1 MLKGAEIVLQCLR
14 AEGVDLVFG
23 YPGGAIM
30 PLYDALEGSG
40 VRHILTR
47 HEQGAVF
54 AAEGYARV
62 TGKAGVAIATS
73 GPGATNLVT
82 GIADAKMDSVPLVCI
97 TGQVRS
103 ALIGS
108 DAFQETDVFGVTLSL
123 TKWSRLVRSIDE
135 IPEAIAEGFYWAKN
149 GRPGPVV
156 IDIPTDMLKAKKEF
170 SGAVKFVPPTRPERN
185 ETHSANGNG
194 NGTGKNGT
202 GANRQF
208 DAIVALLQKAERP
221 VALVGA
227 GAKLSGAVPELRRLL
242 DDLNIPS
249 FATVHGLGA
258 VPPQSKHYLGM
269 VGMHGTRAANMA
281 LNETDLLFVFGA
293 RLDDRV
299 TGEPSRFAPHA
310 KIVHFEID
318 PAQLDRVRACEIPVV
333 GDLAETIPSFHAA
346 LREVKNPTPSTSSG
360 QALPDWSA
368 WRAIA
373 CGAERAELDPRG
385 LAQPTIRFLDELFSR
400 LPQESVVIADVGQHQ
415 MWAAQR
421 YRSSS
426 PRGFI
431 TSGGLGA
438 MGFALPAAVGVQLA
452 KPDTC
457 VLCVSGDGGFQM
469 NIQELATVHR
479 LGLPV
484 KMVIVDNK
492 YLGMVRQWQQLF
504 YQRNYAETDLSDNP
518 DFVEIAKAYKIP
530 ARRLNEDAMREFP
543 VSQGTGDLIDGF
555 LHSRGPELLVFD
567 CAPEANVFPMVPAG
581 ASLSEMVFE
590 DE

>member
-1 MLKGAEIVLQCLR
+1 MIRGAEIVLQCMR

-30 PLYDALEGSG
+30 PLYDALDGSG
-40 VRHILTR
+40 VRHVLTR

-62 TGKAGVAIATS
+62 TGKVGVAMATS

-97 TGQVRS
+97 TGQVRT
-103 ALIGS
+103 AMIGT

-123 TKWSRLVRSIDE
+123 TKWSRLVRTIDE
-135 IPEAIAEGFYWAKN
+135 IPDVIAEGFHWARC

-156 IDIPTDMLKAKKEF
+156 IDIPTDILKAKKEF
-170 SGAVKFVPPTRPERN
+170 AGPVTFTPHSPTSHNHLRA
-185 ETHSANGNG
+185 TADD
-194 NGTGKNGT
+194 K
-202 GANRQF
+202 
-208 DAIVALLQKAERP
+208 ILALLQRASRP

-227 GAKLSGAVPELRRLL
+227 GAKLSGAIPALRQVLDRL
-242 DDLNIPS
+242 NTPT

-258 VPPQSKHYLGM
+258 VPPESSYYLGM
-269 VGMHGTRAANMA
+269 VGMHGTQAANMA
-281 LNETDLLFVFGA
+281 LHETDLLLVFGA

-299 TGEPSRFAPHA
+299 TGDPSRFAPHA

-318 PAQLDRVRACEIPVV
+318 PAQLDRVRPCDVAVI
-333 GDLAETIPSFHAA
+333 GDLADTIPAFHSE
-346 LREVKNPTPSTSSG
+346 LRRHS
-360 QALPDWSA
+360 LPNWSA

-373 CGAERAELDPRG
+373 CGPERAERDQHG
-385 LAQPTIRFLDELFSR
+385 LAQPTKRFLDELFSR
-400 LPQESVVIADVGQHQ
+400 LPQDNVVIADVGQHQ

-452 KPDTC
+452 KPETC

-479 LGLPV
+479 LGLPI

-504 YQRNYAETDLSDNP
+504 YERNYAETDLSDNP
-518 DFVEIAKAYKIP
+518 DFVEIAKAYKIY
-530 ARRLNEDAMREFP
+530 AWRLNEAAMTEYP
-543 VSQGTGDLIDGF
+543 VASETGDLLDRF
-555 LHSRGPELLVFD
+555 LSSPVPELLVFD
-567 CAPEANVFPMVPAG
+567 CHPEANVYPMVPAG
-581 ASLSEMVFE
+581 AALSEMVFG

>member
-1 MLKGAEIVLQCLR
+1 MLAGMGKMIRGAEIVLRCLR

-30 PLYDALEGSG
+30 PLYDALDGSG
-40 VRHILTR
+40 IRHVLTR
-47 HEQGAVF
+47 HEQGAAF

-62 TGKAGVAIATS
+62 TGNVGVAIATS

-103 ALIGS
+103 PLIGS
-108 DAFQETDVFGVTLSL
+108 DAFQETDVFGLTLSL

-135 IPEAIAEGFYWAKN
+135 IAEVIAEGFHWARS
-149 GRPGPVV
+149 GRPGPVL
-156 IDIPTDMLKAKKEF
+156 IDIPTDILKAKKEF
-170 SGAVKFVPPTRPERN
+170 SGPVRFTPHGRAADA
-185 ETHSANGNG
+185 HAD
-194 NGTGKNGT
+194 
-202 GANRQF
+202 GAF
-208 DAIVALLQKAERP
+208 SDTIVALLQRSERP

-227 GAKLSGAVPELRRLL
+227 GAKLSGAIPQLRQLL
-242 DDLNIPS
+242 DDLNVPT

-258 VPPQSKHYLGM
+258 VPPESPYYLGM
-269 VGMHGTRAANMA
+269 VGMHGTRAANTA
-281 LNETDLLFVFGA
+281 LHETDLLMVFGA

-299 TGEPSRFAPHA
+299 TGEPTRFAPHA

-318 PAQLDRVRACEIPVV
+318 PAQLDRVRACDLPVI
-333 GDLAETIPSFHAA
+333 GNLADTIPALHAE
-346 LREVKNPTPSTSSG
+346 LRHAS
-360 QALPDWSA
+360 LPDWSS
-368 WRAIA
+368 WRALA
-373 CGAERAELDPRG
+373 CGPERAEADPRG
-385 LAQPTIRFLDELFSR
+385 LAQPTMRFLDELFSR
-400 LPQESVVIADVGQHQ
+400 LPQDAVIIADVGQHQ

-452 KPDTC
+452 KPETC

-479 LGLPV
+479 LGLPI

-504 YQRNYAETDLSDNP
+504 YERNYAETDLSDNP
-518 DFVEIAKAYKIP
+518 DFVEIAKAYKIH
-530 ARRLNEDAMREFP
+530 ASRLNEAAMAEFP
-543 VSQGTGDLIDGF
+543 VSNETGDLIDSF
-555 LHSRGPELLVFD
+555 LRSKAPELLVFD
-567 CAPEANVFPMVPAG
+567 CHPEANVYPMVPAG
-581 ASLSEMVFE
+581 AALSEMVYE
-590 DE
+590 D

>member
-1 MLKGAEIVLQCLR
+1 MLKGADIVLQCVR

-40 VRHILTR
+40 VRHVLTR

-62 TGKAGVAIATS
+62 TGKVGVAMATS

-97 TGQVRS
+97 TGQVRT
-103 ALIGS
+103 AMIGT

-123 TKWSRLVRSIDE
+123 TKWSRLVRTIEE
-135 IPEAIAEGFYWAKN
+135 IPEVIAEGFYWARS

-156 IDIPTDMLKAKKEF
+156 IDIPTDILKAKKEF
-170 SGAVKFVPPTRPERN
+170 SGPARFTPNVRPAGARAE
-185 ETHSANGNG
+185 SAFSD
-194 NGTGKNGT
+194 T
-202 GANRQF
+202 
-208 DAIVALLQKAERP
+208 IVALLQQAERP

-227 GAKLSGAVPELRRLL
+227 GAKLSGAIKELRRLL
-242 DDLNIPS
+242 DDLNVPT

-258 VPPQSKHYLGM
+258 VEPQSPYYLGM
-269 VGMHGTRAANMA
+269 VGMHGTRAANTA
-281 LNETDLLFVFGA
+281 LHETDLLMVFGA

-299 TGEPSRFAPHA
+299 TGDPTRFAPNA

-318 PAQLDRVRACEIPVV
+318 PAQLDRVRACELPVI
-333 GDLAETIPSFHAA
+333 GNLAETIPEFHAG
-346 LREVKNPTPSTSSG
+346 LRNAS
-360 QALPDWSA
+360 LPDWSG
-368 WRAIA
+368 WRAVA
-373 CGAERAELDPRG
+373 CGPERAELDPRG

-400 LPQESVVIADVGQHQ
+400 LPQDSVVIADVGQHQ

-421 YRSSS
+421 YRAGS

-479 LGLPV
+479 LSLPV

-504 YQRNYAETDLSDNP
+504 YERNYAETDLSDNP
-518 DFVEIAKAYKIP
+518 DFVEIAKAYKIHGW
-530 ARRLNEDAMREFP
+530 RLNEAAMAEYP
-543 VSQGTGDLIDGF
+543 VSAETGDLIENF
-555 LHSRGPELLVFD
+555 LHSPGPELLVFD
-567 CAPEANVFPMVPAG
+567 CAPEANVYPMVPAG
-581 ASLSEMVFE
+581 AALSEMVFE
-590 DE
+590 DIE

>member
-1 MLKGAEIVLQCLR
+1 MLRGADIVLQCLR

-30 PLYDALEGSG
+30 PLYDALDGSG

-62 TGKAGVAIATS
+62 TGKVGVAMATS

-103 ALIGS
+103 PLIGT
-108 DAFQETDVFGVTLSL
+108 DAFQETDVFGLTLSL
-123 TKWSRLVRSIDE
+123 TKWSRLVRTIEE
-135 IPEAIAEGFYWAKN
+135 IPAVIAEGFHWARS
-149 GRPGPVV
+149 GRPGPVML
-156 IDIPTDMLKAKKEF
+156 DIPTDILKAKIEF
-170 SGAVKFVPPTRPERN
+170 AGPLKFIPHPKPADVHGESTFG
-185 ETHSANGNG
+185 ETL
-194 NGTGKNGT
+194 
-202 GANRQF
+202 
-208 DAIVALLQKAERP
+208 IALLEQAKKP
-221 VALVGA
+221 VTLVGA
-227 GAKLSGAVPELRRLL
+227 GVKLSGAVSELRCLL
-242 DDLNIPS
+242 DHLQIPT

-258 VPPQSKHYLGM
+258 VPPEAPYYLGM

-281 LNETDLLFVFGA
+281 LHETDLLLVFGA

-299 TGEPSRFAPHA
+299 TGDPSRFAPHA
-310 KIVHFEID
+310 RIVHFEID
-318 PAQLDRVRACEIPVV
+318 PAQLDRVRPCELPVI
-333 GDLAETIPSFHAA
+333 GDLAETIPACHSA
-346 LREVKNPTPSTSSG
+346 LRHVS
-360 QALPDWSA
+360 LPDWGG
-368 WRAIA
+368 WRAVA
-373 CGAERAELDPRG
+373 CGPERAELDPRG
-385 LAQPTIRFLDELFSR
+385 LAQPTIRFLDELFGR
-400 LPQESVVIADVGQHQ
+400 LPKNSVILADVGQHQ

-421 YRSSS
+421 YRSSC

-438 MGFALPAAVGVQLA
+438 MGFALPGAIGVQLA
-452 KPDTC
+452 KPDTT

-469 NIQELATVHR
+469 NIQELATVRR
-479 LGLPV
+479 LGLPI

-518 DFVEIAKAYKIP
+518 DFVEIAKAYKIH
-530 ARRLNEDAMREFP
+530 AEHLSEDAMPEFP
-543 VSQGTGDLIDGF
+543 AAAATAEVLERF
-555 LHSRGPELLVFD
+555 LHSPEPELLVFD
-567 CAPEANVFPMVPAG
+567 THPEANVFPMVPAG
-581 ASLSEMVFE
+581 AALSEMVFE
-590 DE
+590 EE

>member
-1 MLKGAEIVLQCLR
+1 MLKGADIVLQCLR

-54 AAEGYARV
+54 AAEGFARV
-62 TGKAGVAIATS
+62 TGKVGVAIATS
-73 GPGATNLVT
+73 GPGATNLIT

-103 ALIGS
+103 ALIGT

-123 TKWSRLVRSIDE
+123 TKWSRLVKTLDE
-135 IPEAIAEGFYWAKN
+135 IPDVIAEGFYWARS

-170 SGAVKFVPPTRPERN
+170 SGPVKFTPKVRAADTKAQGGF
-185 ETHSANGNG
+185 S
-194 NGTGKNGT
+194 
-202 GANRQF
+202 
-208 DAIVALLQKAERP
+208 DAILAMLQKAARP

-227 GAKLSGAVPELRRLL
+227 GAKLSGAIPELRRLL

-258 VPPQSKHYLGM
+258 VPPQSSYYLGM

-281 LNETDLLFVFGA
+281 LHETDLLLVFGA

-299 TGEPSRFAPHA
+299 TGDPTRFAPQA
-310 KIVHFEID
+310 RIIHFEID
-318 PAQLDRVRACEIPVV
+318 PAQLDRVRACDQAVI
-333 GDLAETIPSFHAA
+333 GDLADTIPAFHADVRRQA
-346 LREVKNPTPSTSSG
+346 SS
-360 QALPDWSA
+360 LPDFSA
-368 WRAIA
+368 WRDVA
-373 CGAERAELDPRG
+373 CGLERAELDPRG

-400 LPQESVVIADVGQHQ
+400 LPNDSVVIADVGQHQ

-452 KPDTC
+452 KPETC

-479 LGLPV
+479 LGLPI
-484 KMVIVDNK
+484 KMVIIDNK

-518 DFVEIAKAYKIP
+518 DFVEIAKAYRIQ
-530 ARRLNEDAMREFP
+530 AERLNEAAMREFP
-543 VSQGTGDLIDGF
+543 VSSETGDLIDNF
-555 LHSRGPELLVFD
+555 LRSPEPELLVFD
-567 CAPEANVFPMVPAG
+567 CHPEANVFPMVPAG
-581 ASLSEMVFE
+581 ASLSEMMLEE
-590 DE
+590 D

>member
-1 MLKGAEIVLQCLR
+1 MLKGAEIVLQCVR

-40 VRHILTR
+40 IRHVLTR
-47 HEQGAVF
+47 HEQGAAF

-62 TGKAGVAIATS
+62 TGKVGVAIATS

-103 ALIGS
+103 AMIGS

-123 TKWSRLVRSIDE
+123 TKWSRLVRTIDE
-135 IPEAIAEGFYWAKN
+135 IPEVIAEGFHWARS
-149 GRPGPVV
+149 GRPGPVI
-156 IDIPTDMLKAKKEF
+156 IDIPTDLLKAKKEF
-170 SGAVKFVPPTRPERN
+170 SGPVAVKFTPQARPADAKAE
-185 ETHSANGNG
+185 
-194 NGTGKNGT
+194 
-202 GANRQF
+202 GAF
-208 DAIVALLQKAERP
+208 TDTIVALLQRATRP

-227 GAKLSGAVPELRRLL
+227 GAKLSGAIPELRRLL
-242 DDLNIPS
+242 DDLNIPT

-258 VPPQSKHYLGM
+258 VPPRSTYYLGM
-269 VGMHGTRAANMA
+269 VGMHGTRAANTA
-281 LNETDLLFVFGA
+281 LHETDLLLVFGA

-299 TGEPSRFAPHA
+299 TGEPTRFAPHA

-318 PAQLDRVRACEIPVV
+318 PAQLDRVRACELPVI
-333 GDLAETIPSFHAA
+333 GDLAETIPAFQGALLHA
-346 LREVKNPTPSTSSG
+346 S
-360 QALPDWSA
+360 LPDWSN
-368 WRAIA
+368 WRAVA
-373 CGAERAELDPRG
+373 CGSERAEVDPRG
-385 LAQPTIRFLDELFSR
+385 LAQPTMRFLDELFSR
-400 LPQESVVIADVGQHQ
+400 LPPDNVVIADVGQHQ

-438 MGFALPAAVGVQLA
+438 MGFALPAAVGAQLA

-479 LGLPV
+479 LGLPI

-504 YQRNYAETDLSDNP
+504 YERNYAETDLSDNP
-518 DFVEIAKAYKIP
+518 DFVEIAKAYKIHGW
-530 ARRLNEDAMREFP
+530 RLNEAAMAEFP
-543 VSQGTGDLIDGF
+543 VSSETADLLENF
-555 LHSRGPELLVFD
+555 LRSPEPELLVFD
-567 CAPEANVFPMVPAG
+567 CAPEANVYPMVPAG
-581 ASLSEMVFE
+581 AALSEMVFE

>member
-1 MLKGAEIVLQCLR
+1 MLKGADIVLQCLR

-40 VRHILTR
+40 VRHVLTR

-54 AAEGYARV
+54 AAEGFARV
-62 TGKAGVAIATS
+62 TGKVGVAMATS

-103 ALIGS
+103 ALIGT
-108 DAFQETDVFGVTLSL
+108 DAFQETDVFGMTLSL
-123 TKWSRLVRSIDE
+123 TKWSRLVRTIDE
-135 IPEAIAEGFYWAKN
+135 IPEAIAEGFYWARS

-156 IDIPTDMLKAKKEF
+156 IDIPTDLLKAKKEF
-170 SGAVKFVPPTRPERN
+170 SGPVKFTPHARP
-185 ETHSANGNG
+185 A
-194 NGTGKNGT
+194 
-202 GANRQF
+202 
-208 DAIVALLQKAERP
+208 DAKAEGGFTDTIVALLGQSSKP

-227 GAKLSGAVPELRRLL
+227 GAKLSGAIPELRRLL
-242 DDLNIPS
+242 DELNVPT

-258 VPPQSKHYLGM
+258 VPPQAPYYLGM

-281 LNETDLLFVFGA
+281 LHETDLLMVFGA

-299 TGEPSRFAPHA
+299 TGDPIKFAPDA
-310 KIVHFEID
+310 RIVHFEID
-318 PAQLDRVRACEIPVV
+318 PAQLDRVRACELPIV
-333 GDLAETIPSFHAA
+333 GDLAETIPAFHDAVRTA
-346 LREVKNPTPSTSSG
+346 S
-360 QALPDWSA
+360 LPA

-373 CGAERAELDPRG
+373 GGPERAELDPRG
-385 LAQPTIRFLDELFSR
+385 LAQPTIRFLDELFGR
-400 LPQESVVIADVGQHQ
+400 LPENSIIIADVGQHQ

-469 NIQELATVHR
+469 NIQELATVRR

-484 KMVIVDNK
+484 KMVIIDNK

-518 DFVEIAKAYKIP
+518 DFVEIAKAYKIHSF
-530 ARRLNEDAMREFP
+530 RLNEDAMREFP
-543 VSQGTGDLIDGF
+543 VSTETGDEIDRF
-555 LHSRGPELLVFD
+555 LRSTEPELLVFD

-581 ASLSEMVFE
+581 AALSEMLLE
-590 DE
+590 EEPTQ

>member
-1 MLKGAEIVLQCLR
+1 VVAAERRLAIDLTTGLGEMLKGAEIVLQCVR

-40 VRHILTR
+40 VRHVLTR

-62 TGKAGVAIATS
+62 TGKVGVAMATS

-97 TGQVRS
+97 TGQVRT
-103 ALIGS
+103 AMIGT

-123 TKWSRLVRSIDE
+123 TKWSRLVRTIDE
-135 IPEAIAEGFYWAKN
+135 IPEVIAEGFHWARS

-156 IDIPTDMLKAKKEF
+156 IDIPTDILKAKKEF
-170 SGAVKFVPPTRPERN
+170 SGPVKFTPRLQPGDGHTAVT
-185 ETHSANGNG
+185 
-194 NGTGKNGT
+194 
-202 GANRQF
+202 F
-208 DAIVALLQKAERP
+208 DTIATLLQRVERP

-227 GAKLSGAVPELRRLL
+227 GAKLSGAVPELRQLL
-242 DDLNIPS
+242 DYLNIPT

-258 VPPQSKHYLGM
+258 VPPESPYYLGM
-269 VGMHGTRAANMA
+269 VGMHGTRAANTA
-281 LNETDLLFVFGA
+281 LHETDLLLVFGA

-299 TGEPSRFAPHA
+299 TGDPTRFAPHA

-318 PAQLDRVRACEIPVV
+318 PAQLDRVRACEMPVI
-333 GDLAETIPSFHAA
+333 GDLASTIPAFHEE
-346 LREVKNPTPSTSSG
+346 LRRHS
-360 QALPDWSA
+360 LPGWSD

-373 CGAERAELDPRG
+373 CGAERAELDAHA
-385 LAQPTIRFLDELFSR
+385 LAQPTKRFLDELFSR
-400 LPQESVVIADVGQHQ
+400 LPEDSVVIADVGQHQ

-452 KPDTC
+452 KPAKC

-479 LGLPV
+479 LGLKI

-504 YQRNYAETDLSDNP
+504 YERNYAETDLSDNP
-518 DFVEIAKAYKIP
+518 DFIEIAKAYKIH
-530 ARRLNEDAMREFP
+530 AWRLNEAAMAEYP
-543 VSQGTGDLIDGF
+543 VSQATGDSIDRF
-555 LHSRGPELLVFD
+555 LRSPEAELLVFD
-567 CAPEANVFPMVPAG
+567 CAPEANVYPMVPAG
-581 ASLSEMVFE
+581 AALSEMVFE
-590 DE
+590 DK

>member
-1 MLKGAEIVLQCLR
+1 MLRGADIVLRCLR

-62 TGKAGVAIATS
+62 TGKVGVAMATS

-97 TGQVRS
+97 TGQVRT
-103 ALIGS
+103 AMIGT

-123 TKWSRLVRSIDE
+123 TKWSRLVRTIDE
-135 IPEAIAEGFYWAKN
+135 IAEVIAEGFYWARS

-156 IDIPTDMLKAKKEF
+156 IDIPTDLMKAKKEF
-170 SGAVKFVPPTRPERN
+170 SGPVKFTPHARPADAKAE
-185 ETHSANGNG
+185 
-194 NGTGKNGT
+194 GTFT
-202 GANRQF
+202 
-208 DAIVALLQKAERP
+208 DTIVALLQRATRP

-227 GAKLSGAVPELRRLL
+227 GAKLSGAVPQLRQLL
-242 DDLNIPS
+242 DDLNVPT

-258 VPPQSKHYLGM
+258 VPPQSPYYLGM
-269 VGMHGTRAANMA
+269 VGMHGTRAANTA
-281 LNETDLLFVFGA
+281 LHETDLLLVFGA

-299 TGEPSRFAPHA
+299 TGDPTRFAPHA
-310 KIVHFEID
+310 RIVHFEID
-318 PAQLDRVRACEIPVV
+318 PAQLDRVRACELPVI
-333 GDLAETIPSFHAA
+333 GNLADTIPAF
-346 LREVKNPTPSTSSG
+346 
-360 QALPDWSA
+360 QAELHRHSLPDWNA
-368 WRAIA
+368 WRTLA
-373 CGAERAELDPRG
+373 CGEERAELDPRG
-385 LAQPTIRFLDELFSR
+385 LAQPTIRFLDELFSH
-400 LPQESVVIADVGQHQ
+400 LPQDSVVIADVGQHQ

-431 TSGGLGA
+431 TSGGLGS
-438 MGFALPAAVGVQLA
+438 MGFALPAAVGVQVA
-452 KPDTC
+452 KPETC

-479 LGLPV
+479 LGLPI
-484 KMVIVDNK
+484 KLVIVDNK

-518 DFVEIAKAYKIP
+518 DFVEIAKAYRIN
-530 ARRLNEDAMREFP
+530 AERLNEDAMQEFP
-543 VSQGTGDLIDGF
+543 VSEQTGDALERF
-555 LHSRGPELLVFD
+555 LKSSEPELLVFD
-567 CAPEANVFPMVPAG
+567 CAPEANVYPMVPAG
-581 ASLSEMVFE
+581 AALSEMLFD

>member
-1 MLKGAEIVLQCLR
+1 MPKGAQIVLQCMH

-30 PLYDALEGSG
+30 PLYDALNGSG
-40 VRHILTR
+40 IRHVLTR

-62 TGKAGVAIATS
+62 TGKVGVAIATS

-82 GIADAKMDSVPLVCI
+82 GIADAKMDSVPLLCI

-123 TKWSRLVRSIDE
+123 TKWSRLVRTIEE
-135 IPEAIAEGFYWAKN
+135 IPEVIAEAFYWARS
-149 GRPGPVV
+149 GRPGPVL
-156 IDIPTDMLKAKKEF
+156 IDIPTDLLKAKKEF
-170 SGAVKFVPPTRPERN
+170 SGPAKFTPHARLSDAKAE
-185 ETHSANGNG
+185 
-194 NGTGKNGT
+194 
-202 GANRQF
+202 GAFR
-208 DAIVALLQKAERP
+208 DTIGALLQRATRP

-227 GAKLSGAVPELRRLL
+227 GAKLSGAIPELRRLL
-242 DDLNIPS
+242 DELNIPT

-258 VPPQSKHYLGM
+258 VPPQSPYYLGM

-281 LNETDLLFVFGA
+281 LHETDLLLVFGA

-299 TGEPSRFAPHA
+299 TGEPTRFAPHA
-310 KIVHFEID
+310 RTVHFEID
-318 PAQLDRVRACEIPVV
+318 PAQLDRVRPCELPVI
-333 GDLAETIPSFHAA
+333 GNLADTIPAFHAE
-346 LREVKNPTPSTSSG
+346 LRHASP
-360 QALPDWSA
+360 PDWSD
-368 WRAIA
+368 WRAVA
-373 CGAERAELDPRG
+373 CGRERAELDPHG
-385 LAQPTIRFLDELFSR
+385 LAQPTVRFLDELFSR
-400 LPQESVVIADVGQHQ
+400 LPQDNVVIADVGQHQ

-421 YRSSS
+421 FRSSS

-452 KPDTC
+452 KPGTC

-479 LGLPV
+479 LGLPI

-504 YQRNYAETDLSDNP
+504 YERNYAETNLSDNP
-518 DFVEIAKAYKIP
+518 DFVEIAKAYRIHGW
-530 ARRLNEDAMREFP
+530 RLNEAAMAEYP
-543 VSQGTGDLIDGF
+543 VSPATGDLIDTF
-555 LHSRGPELLVFD
+555 LRSPRPELLAFD
-567 CAPEANVFPMVPAG
+567 CHPEANVYPMVPAG
-581 ASLSEMVFE
+581 AALSEMVFG
-590 DE
+590 DK

>member
-40 VRHILTR
+40 VRHVLTR
-47 HEQGAVF
+47 HEQGAAF
-54 AAEGYARV
+54 AASGYSRV
-62 TGKAGVAIATS
+62 TGKVGVAMATS

-82 GIADAKMDSVPLVCI
+82 GIADAKMDSVPLVCV

-103 ALIGS
+103 AMIGT

-123 TKWSRLVRSIDE
+123 TKWSRLVRTIDE
-135 IPEAIAEGFYWAKN
+135 IPEVIAEGFHWARS

-156 IDIPTDMLKAKKEF
+156 IDIPTDILKAKKEF
-170 SGAVKFVPPTRPERN
+170 SGPAKFTPHARP
-185 ETHSANGNG
+185 ADA
-194 NGTGKNGT
+194 KAD
-202 GANRQF
+202 GALS
-208 DAIVALLQKAERP
+208 DAIVALLQGAARP

-227 GAKLSGAVPELRRLL
+227 GAKLSGAIPELRRLL
-242 DDLNIPS
+242 DDLNVPT

-258 VPPQSKHYLGM
+258 VPPQAPYYLGM
-269 VGMHGTRAANMA
+269 VGMHGTRAANTA
-281 LNETDLLFVFGA
+281 LHETDLLMVFGA

-299 TGEPSRFAPHA
+299 TGDPTRFAPHA

-318 PAQLDRVRACEIPVV
+318 PAQLDRVRSCELPVI
-333 GDLAETIPSFHAA
+333 GNLADTIPEFHDE
-346 LREVKNPTPSTSSG
+346 LRNAS
-360 QALPDWSA
+360 LPDWSG
-368 WRAIA
+368 WRGVA

-400 LPQESVVIADVGQHQ
+400 LPQDSVIIADVGQHQ

-452 KPDTC
+452 KPETC

-479 LGLPV
+479 LGLPI

-504 YQRNYAETDLSDNP
+504 YARNYAETDLSDNP
-518 DFVEIAKAYKIP
+518 DFVEIAKAYKIHGW
-530 ARRLNEDAMREFP
+530 RLNEAAMAEYP
-543 VSQGTGDLIDGF
+543 VAAETGDLIENF
-555 LHSRGPELLVFD
+555 LRSPNAELLVFD
-567 CAPEANVFPMVPAG
+567 CHPEANVYPMVPAG
-581 ASLSEMVFE
+581 AALSEMVYG

>member
-1 MLKGAEIVLQCLR
+1 MPEASQPMRGAEIVLQCLR

-30 PLYDALEGSG
+30 PLYDALDGSG
-40 VRHILTR
+40 IRHVLTR

-62 TGKAGVAIATS
+62 TGKVGVAMATS

-103 ALIGS
+103 ALIGT

-123 TKWSRLVRSIDE
+123 TKWSRLVRTIDE
-135 IPEAIAEGFYWAKN
+135 IPEAIAEGFHWARS

-170 SGAVKFVPPTRPERN
+170 SGPVKFTPHARPAEAKADGGF
-185 ETHSANGNG
+185 TD
-194 NGTGKNGT
+194 T
-202 GANRQF
+202 
-208 DAIVALLQKAERP
+208 IVALLQQSSKP

-227 GAKLSGAVPELRRLL
+227 GAKLSGAISDLRRLL
-242 DDLNIPS
+242 DKLNIPT

-258 VPPQSKHYLGM
+258 VEPEAPYYLGM

-281 LNETDLLFVFGA
+281 LHENDLLLVFGA

-299 TGEPSRFAPHA
+299 TGDPARFAPHS

-318 PAQLDRVRACEIPVV
+318 PAQLDRVRACELPII
-333 GDLAETIPSFHAA
+333 GDLARTIPAVHKKVRGAK
-346 LREVKNPTPSTSSG
+346 LT
-360 QALPDWSA
+360 DWNA
-368 WRAIA
+368 WRVVA
-373 CGAERAELDPRG
+373 CGEDRAELDPRG
-385 LAQPTIRFLDELFSR
+385 LSQPTIRFLDELFGR
-400 LPQESVVIADVGQHQ
+400 LTQNSVVIADVGQHQ

-421 YRSSS
+421 YRSAS

-438 MGFALPAAVGVQLA
+438 MGFALPAAVGVQLS
-452 KPDTC
+452 KPDAT

-469 NIQELATVHR
+469 NIQELATVRR
-479 LGLPV
+479 LNLPI

-492 YLGMVRQWQQLF
+492 YLGMV
-504 YQRNYAETDLSDNP
+504 
-518 DFVEIAKAYKIP
+518 
-530 ARRLNEDAMREFP
+530 
-543 VSQGTGDLIDGF
+543 
-555 LHSRGPELLVFD
+555 
-567 CAPEANVFPMVPAG
+567 
-581 ASLSEMVFE
+581 
-590 DE
+590 

>member
-1 MLKGAEIVLQCLR
+1 MHKGAQIVLQCLR
-14 AEGVDLVFG
+14 AEGIDLVFG

-30 PLYDALEGSG
+30 PLYDALDGSG

-54 AAEGYARV
+54 AAEGYARA
-62 TGKAGVAIATS
+62 TGKTGVAMATS

-103 ALIGS
+103 AMIGT
-108 DAFQETDVFGVTLSL
+108 DAFQETDVFGMTLSL
-123 TKWSRLVRSIDE
+123 TKWSRLVKTIEE
-135 IPEAIAEGFYWAKN
+135 IPAVIAEAFYWARS
-149 GRPGPVV
+149 GRPGPVMV
-156 IDIPTDMLKAKKEF
+156 DIPTDILKASMEF
-170 SGAVKFVPPTRPERN
+170 KGPVKFTPRPRLSETTAEPTFTR
-185 ETHSANGNG
+185 TV
-194 NGTGKNGT
+194 
-202 GANRQF
+202 
-208 DAIVALLQKAERP
+208 IALLEQAKKP

-227 GAKLSGAVPELRRLL
+227 GAKLSGAIPQLRRLL
-242 DDLNIPS
+242 DHLQIPA

-258 VPPQSKHYLGM
+258 IPPESPYYLGM

-281 LNETDLLFVFGA
+281 LHETDLLLVFGA

-299 TGEPSRFAPHA
+299 TGDPTRFAPDA
-310 KIVHFEID
+310 RIVHFEID
-318 PAQLDRVRACEIPVV
+318 PGQLDRVRSCDVPVI
-333 GDLAETIPSFHAA
+333 GDLAESIPAFHDAV
-346 LREVKNPTPSTSSG
+346 RHVT
-360 QALPDWSA
+360 LPDWSP
-368 WRAIA
+368 WRAVA
-373 CGAERAELDPRG
+373 CGADRAELDPRG

-400 LPQESVVIADVGQHQ
+400 LPENSVVIADVGQHQ

-438 MGFALPAAVGVQLA
+438 MGFALPAAIGVQLA
-452 KPDTC
+452 KPDTT

-469 NIQELATVHR
+469 NIQELATVYR
-479 LGLPV
+479 LSLPI
-484 KMVIVDNK
+484 KLVIVDNK

-518 DFVEIAKAYKIP
+518 DFVEIARAYKIH
-530 ARRLNEDAMREFP
+530 AESLGEEAMREFP
-543 VSQGTGDLIDGF
+543 VAEKTSDALDRF
-555 LHSRGPELLVFD
+555 LGSSEPELLVFN
-567 CAPEANVFPMVPAG
+567 CHPEANVFPMVPAG
-581 ASLSEMVFE
+581 AALSEMVFE
-590 DE
+590 EE

>member
-1 MLKGAEIVLQCLR
+1 MLKGADIVLQCLR

-62 TGKAGVAIATS
+62 TGKVGVAMATS

-103 ALIGS
+103 ALIGT

-123 TKWSRLVRSIDE
+123 TKWSRLVRTIDE
-135 IPEAIAEGFYWAKN
+135 IPEAIAEGFHWARS

-156 IDIPTDMLKAKKEF
+156 IDIPTDLLKAKKEF
-170 SGAVKFVPPTRPERN
+170 SGPVKFTPHARPAEAKADGGF
-185 ETHSANGNG
+185 TD
-194 NGTGKNGT
+194 TV
-202 GANRQF
+202 
-208 DAIVALLQKAERP
+208 VALLKQSSKP

-227 GAKLSGAVPELRRLL
+227 GAKLSGAITDLRRLL
-242 DDLNIPS
+242 DKLNIPT

-258 VPPQSKHYLGM
+258 VEVQAPYYLGM

-281 LNETDLLFVFGA
+281 LHETDLLLVFGA

-299 TGEPSRFAPHA
+299 TGDPTRFAPNA
-310 KIVHFEID
+310 KIAHFEID
-318 PAQLDRVRACEIPVV
+318 PAQLDRVRQCELPII
-333 GDLAETIPSFHAA
+333 GDLAQTIPAFHKRVKAA
-346 LREVKNPTPSTSSG
+346 
-360 QALPDWSA
+360 QLPNWA
-368 WRAIA
+368 EWRALA
-373 CGAERAELDPRG
+373 CGEDRAELDPRG
-385 LAQPTIRFLDELFSR
+385 LAQSTIRFLDELVGR
-400 LPQESVVIADVGQHQ
+400 LPENSVVLADVGQHQ

-421 YRSSS
+421 YRSGS

-431 TSGGLGA
+431 TSGGLGS
-438 MGFALPAAVGVQLA
+438 MGFALPAAVGVQLS
-452 KPDTC
+452 KPDAT

-469 NIQELATVHR
+469 NIQELATVRR
-479 LGLPV
+479 LNLPI

-518 DFVEIAKAYKIP
+518 DFVEIATAYRIN
-530 ARRLNEDAMREFP
+530 AERLNEEAMEEFP
-543 VSQGTGDLIDGF
+543 VSKQTGDSLERF
-555 LHSRGPELLVFD
+555 LKSREPELLVFD
-567 CAPEANVFPMVPAG
+567 CAPEANVYPMVPAG
-581 ASLSEMVFE
+581 AALSEMLFE
-590 DE
+590 EE

>member
-1 MLKGAEIVLQCLR
+1 MLKGAEIVLRCLR

-62 TGKAGVAIATS
+62 TGMVGVAMATS

-97 TGQVRS
+97 TGQVRT
-103 ALIGS
+103 AMIGT

-123 TKWSRLVRSIDE
+123 TKWSRLVRTIDE
-135 IPEAIAEGFYWAKN
+135 IPEVIAEGFHWARS

-156 IDIPTDMLKAKKEF
+156 IDIPTDLMKAKKEF
-170 SGAVKFVPPTRPERN
+170 SGPAKFTPHARP
-185 ETHSANGNG
+185 A
-194 NGTGKNGT
+194 
-202 GANRQF
+202 
-208 DAIVALLQKAERP
+208 DAKAEGGFTDTIVALLQQASRP

-227 GAKLSGAVPELRRLL
+227 GAKLSGAIPELRQLL
-242 DDLNIPS
+242 DGLNVPT

-258 VPPQSKHYLGM
+258 VPPEAPYYLGM

-281 LNETDLLFVFGA
+281 LHETDLLLVFGA

-299 TGEPSRFAPHA
+299 TGDPTRFAPQA

-318 PAQLDRVRACEIPVV
+318 PAQLDRVRPSELAVI
-333 GDLAETIPSFHAA
+333 GDLAETIPAFHAE
-346 LREVKNPTPSTSSG
+346 LRKIPTSRKSG
-360 QALPDWSA
+360 ETWGTQFLDWSE

-373 CGAERAELDPRG
+373 CGPGRAELDPRG

-400 LPQESVVIADVGQHQ
+400 LPQNSVVVADVGQHQ

-452 KPDTC
+452 KPETC

-479 LGLPV
+479 LGLPI
-484 KMVIVDNK
+484 KMVIIDNK

-518 DFVEIAKAYKIP
+518 DFVEIAKAYRIN
-530 ARRLNEDAMREFP
+530 AGRLSEDALREYP
-543 VSQGTGDLIDGF
+543 VTSETGDLIDRF
-555 LHSRGPELLVFD
+555 LQSPEPELLVFD

-581 ASLSEMVFE
+581 AALSEMVFE
-590 DE
+590 EE

>member
-1 MLKGAEIVLQCLR
+1 MLKGADIVLQCLR

-62 TGKAGVAIATS
+62 TGKVGVAMATS

-97 TGQVRS
+97 TGQVRT
-103 ALIGS
+103 AMIGT

-123 TKWSRLVRSIDE
+123 TKWSRLVRTIDE
-135 IPEAIAEGFYWAKN
+135 IAEVIAEGFYWARS

-156 IDIPTDMLKAKKEF
+156 IDIPTDLMKAKKEF
-170 SGAVKFVPPTRPERN
+170 LGPVKFTPPDKPAPVAASSIPDT
-185 ETHSANGNG
+185 
-194 NGTGKNGT
+194 
-202 GANRQF
+202 
-208 DAIVALLQKAERP
+208 IVAMLQQAKKP

-227 GAKLSGAVPELRRLL
+227 GAKLSGATEELRGLL
-242 DDLNIPS
+242 DHLNIPT

-258 VPPQSKHYLGM
+258 VLPESPYYLGM

-281 LNETDLLFVFGA
+281 LHETDLLLVFGA

-299 TGEPSRFAPHA
+299 TGDPTRFAPDA

-318 PAQLDRVRACEIPVV
+318 PAQLDRVRACELPVM
-333 GDLAETIPSFHAA
+333 GDLAETIPAFQAQLSQAS
-346 LREVKNPTPSTSSG
+346 LPNWTP
-360 QALPDWSA
+360 
-368 WRAIA
+368 WRAVA
-373 CGAERAELDPRG
+373 CGPERAKLDLTG
-385 LAQPTIRFLDELFSR
+385 LAQPTIRFLDELFRR
-400 LPQESVVIADVGQHQ
+400 LPEDSVVIADVGQHQ

-421 YRSSS
+421 YQSSS

-452 KPDTC
+452 KPETC

-479 LGLPV
+479 LGLPI
-484 KMVIVDNK
+484 KLVIVDNK

-518 DFVEIAKAYKIP
+518 DFVEIAKAYKIH
-530 ARRLNEDAMREFP
+530 AWRLHEDALRAYP
-543 VSQGTGDLIDGF
+543 VSDETGDLLEQF
-555 LHSRGPELLVFD
+555 LRSPEPELLVFD
-567 CAPEANVFPMVPAG
+567 CHPEANVYPMVPAG
-581 ASLSEMVFE
+581 AALSEMLFE
-590 DE
+590 EE

>member
-1 MLKGAEIVLQCLR
+1 MLKGADIVLQCLR

-30 PLYDALEGSG
+30 PLYDALDGSG
-40 VRHILTR
+40 VRHVLTR

-62 TGKAGVAIATS
+62 TGRVGVAMATS

-103 ALIGS
+103 ALIGT

-123 TKWSRLVRSIDE
+123 TKWSRLVKSLDE
-135 IPEAIAEGFYWAKN
+135 IPEVIAEGFHWARS

-170 SGAVKFVPPTRPERN
+170 SGPVKFTPHAR
-185 ETHSANGNG
+185 SA
-194 NGTGKNGT
+194 
-202 GANRQF
+202 
-208 DAIVALLQKAERP
+208 DAKAEGGFTDTIVALLQQSSKP

-227 GAKLSGAVPELRRLL
+227 GAKISGAIPELRRLL
-242 DDLNIPS
+242 DHLNIPT

-258 VPPQSKHYLGM
+258 VKQQASYYLGM

-281 LNETDLLFVFGA
+281 LHETDLLLVFGA

-299 TGEPSRFAPHA
+299 TGDPTRFAPHA
-310 KIVHFEID
+310 RIVHFEID
-318 PAQLDRVRACEIPVV
+318 PAQLDRVRPCNLPVI
-333 GDLAETIPSFHAA
+333 GNLADTIPAFDVA
-346 LREVKNPTPSTSSG
+346 LRRH
-360 QALPDWSA
+360 ALPDFKG
-368 WRAIA
+368 WREVA
-373 CGAERAELDPRG
+373 CGSERAELDPRG
-385 LAQPTIRFLDELFSR
+385 LAQPTIRFLDELFGR
-400 LPQESVVIADVGQHQ
+400 LPEDSVILADVGQHQ
-415 MWAAQR
+415 MWSAQR
-421 YRSSS
+421 FHSDS

-479 LGLPV
+479 LGLPI
-484 KMVIVDNK
+484 KMVIIDNK

-504 YQRNYAETDLSDNP
+504 YERNYAETDLSDNP

-530 ARRLNEDAMREFP
+530 SFRMKEDVMREFP
-543 VSQGTGDLIDGF
+543 VSQETGDQIDRF
-555 LHSRGPELLVFD
+555 LHSPDPELLVFD

-581 ASLSEMVFE
+581 AALSEMLLE
-590 DE
+590 EEPTQ

>member
-1 MLKGAEIVLQCLR
+1 MLKGADIVLKCLR
-14 AEGVDLVFG
+14 AEGVELVFG

-62 TGKAGVAIATS
+62 TGEVGVAMATS

-103 ALIGS
+103 ALIGT

-123 TKWSRLVRSIDE
+123 TKWSRLVKTLDE
-135 IPEAIAEGFYWAKN
+135 IPEVIAEGFYWARS

-170 SGAVKFVPPTRPERN
+170 SGPVKFTPKVRAADVTAEGGF
-185 ETHSANGNG
+185 S
-194 NGTGKNGT
+194 
-202 GANRQF
+202 
-208 DAIVALLQKAERP
+208 DAILALLRKAERP

-227 GAKLSGAVPELRRLL
+227 GAKLSGAVPELRGLL

-258 VPPQSKHYLGM
+258 VPPQSSYYLGM

-281 LNETDLLFVFGA
+281 LHETDLLLVFGA

-299 TGEPSRFAPHA
+299 TGDPSRFAPFA

-318 PAQLDRVRACEIPVV
+318 PAQLDRVRACEIAVL

-346 LREVKNPTPSTSSG
+346 VRNAKSS
-360 QALPDWSA
+360 LPDWNEWRNVA
-368 WRAIA
+368 W
-373 CGAERAELDPRG
+373 GAERAELDPRG
-385 LAQPTIRFLDELFSR
+385 PGPPTHRFLDELFSR
-400 LPQESVVIADVGQHQ
+400 LPQDSVVIADVGQHQ

-469 NIQELATVHR
+469 NIQELATVRR
-479 LGLPV
+479 LGLPI
-484 KMVIVDNK
+484 KMVIIDNK

-518 DFVEIAKAYKIP
+518 DFVEIAKAYKIHSF
-530 ARRLNEDAMREFP
+530 RLNEDAMREFP
-543 VSQGTGDLIDGF
+543 VSRETGDEIDRF
-555 LHSRGPELLVFD
+555 LQSPEPELLVFD
-567 CAPEANVFPMVPAG
+567 CAPEANVFPIVPAG
-581 ASLSEMVFE
+581 GALAELFPEEEPSP
-590 DE
+590 

>member
-1 MLKGAEIVLQCLR
+1 MLKGADIVLKCLR
-14 AEGVDLVFG
+14 AEGVNLVFG

-62 TGKAGVAIATS
+62 TGEVGVAMATS

-103 ALIGS
+103 ALIGT

-123 TKWSRLVRSIDE
+123 TKWSRLVRTIDE
-135 IPEAIAEGFYWAKN
+135 IPEAIAEGFHWARS

-156 IDIPTDMLKAKKEF
+156 IDIPPDRMKAKKHF
-170 SGAVKFVPPTRPERN
+170 SVPVKSRPHARPADAKADGGF
-185 ETHSANGNG
+185 TD
-194 NGTGKNGT
+194 TGLTEK
-202 GANRQF
+202 
-208 DAIVALLQKAERP
+208 IVALLQQSSKP
-221 VALVGA
+221 VALIGA
-227 GAKLSGAVPELRRLL
+227 GAKLSGSIPELRRLL
-242 DDLNIPS
+242 DQLNIPT

-258 VPPQSKHYLGM
+258 VPPQSPYYLGM

-281 LNETDLLFVFGA
+281 LHETDLLLVFGA

-299 TGEPSRFAPHA
+299 TGDPTRFAPHA
-310 KIVHFEID
+310 RIVHFEID
-318 PAQLDRVRACEIPVV
+318 PAQLDRVRPCDLPVI
-333 GDLAETIPSFHAA
+333 GNLADTIPAFQA
-346 LREVKNPTPSTSSG
+346 EVRRHTVPEFSG
-360 QALPDWSA
+360 
-368 WRAIA
+368 WRAVA
-373 CGAERAELDPRG
+373 CGAERAELDLPG

-400 LPQESVVIADVGQHQ
+400 LPQGNVVLADVGQHQ

-479 LGLPV
+479 LSLPI

-492 YLGMVRQWQQLF
+492 YLGMVRQCQQLF
-504 YQRNYAETDLSDNP
+504 YERTYAETDLSDNP
-518 DFVEIAKAYKIP
+518 DFVEIAKAYKIHG
-530 ARRLNEDAMREFP
+530 RRLNEAAMAEFP
-543 VSQGTGDLIDGF
+543 VSSETADLLENF
-555 LHSRGPELLVFD
+555 LHSPEPELLVFD
-567 CAPEANVFPMVPAG
+567 CAPEANVYPMVPAG
-581 ASLSEMVFE
+581 AALSEMVFE